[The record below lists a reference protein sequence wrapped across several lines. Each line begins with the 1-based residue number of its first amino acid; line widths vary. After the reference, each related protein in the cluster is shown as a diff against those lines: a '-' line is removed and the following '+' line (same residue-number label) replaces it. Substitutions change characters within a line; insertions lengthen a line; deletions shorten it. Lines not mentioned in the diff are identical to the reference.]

1 MEVSSGCALPQTAA
15 HFVCLSTM
23 IEGHVLCA
31 RREKT
36 TKIHHALGVQA
47 IGAVSMLCKSLVQ
60 GMKRMKHPTR
70 LLMVS
75 LKGDWKSKKMEPG
88 SEVFGKTGRRKVEEG
103 HVWQTV
109 NKEYTR
115 WYYT

>member
-1 MEVSSGCALPQTAA
+1 MGASSGCALPQTAV
-15 HFVCLSTM
+15 HFVCLPTM

-36 TKIHHALGVQA
+36 TKIHHALDVQA

-60 GMKRMKHPTR
+60 GMRRMKHPTR

-75 LKGDWKSKKMEPG
+75 LRSDWKSKKLEPG
-88 SEVFGKTGRRKVEEG
+88 SEVFGKTD
-103 HVWQTV
+103 
-109 NKEYTR
+109 
-115 WYYT
+115 